1 LFTGWRAWQYDGL
14 RELRIRL
21 NGCVKGLCEDLKV
34 LHVISSLA
42 INFGGPV
49 QVVRGL
55 AKSQVR
61 AGLDVT
67 ICTTNADY
75 PAGKRAVP
83 LEVPVVEHGFSTWYF
98 DAEFASL
105 LLSFGM
111 GRWLRRSMHSFD
123 LVHIHGLY
131 RFPQTWAG
139 WCARRTRTP
148 YLIQPHGALSPPVY
162 KKSRYGIWLKRTYE
176 QVFDRANLNGA
187 SALHYTTRDEMEHAS
202 FLKLRAPGIVIPNGI
217 ELEGYTN
224 LPPRGSFRAR
234 YGIDH
239 DAPVVLFAGRL
250 NAVKGLDLLVP
261 AFARIARAIPKAV
274 LVIAGPDNDNFGKIV
289 RRWVSEERVS
299 NNVYVTGALKGGGL
313 KEAYVDADVFVLPSY
328 TENFGMAVAEAMACA
343 LPVVISD
350 QVNIHAEVAGAS
362 AGMVTRCDVDEVAG
376 ALVTL
381 LRDPNRRR
389 AMGEAGR
396 RLVQARYT
404 WPVIVEALTQEYQAV
419 IERQH
424 GATATPRRS
433 GTAAGE
439 AE

>member
-1 LFTGWRAWQYDGL
+1 
-14 RELRIRL
+14 
-21 NGCVKGLCEDLKV
+21 
-34 LHVISSLA
+34 
-42 INFGGPV
+42 
-49 QVVRGL
+49 
-55 AKSQVR
+55 
-61 AGLDVT
+61 
-67 ICTTNADY
+67 
-75 PAGKRAVP
+75 
-83 LEVPVVEHGFSTWYF
+83 
-98 DAEFASL
+98 
-105 LLSFGM
+105 
-111 GRWLRRSMHSFD
+111 
-123 LVHIHGLY
+123 
-131 RFPQTWAG
+131 
-139 WCARRTRTP
+139 
-148 YLIQPHGALSPPVY
+148 
-162 KKSRYGIWLKRTYE
+162 
-176 QVFDRANLNGA
+176 
-187 SALHYTTRDEMEHAS
+187 
-202 FLKLRAPGIVIPNGI
+202 
-217 ELEGYTN
+217 
-224 LPPRGSFRAR
+224 
-234 YGIDH
+234 
-239 DAPVVLFAGRL
+239 
-250 NAVKGLDLLVP
+250 
-261 AFARIARAIPKAV
+261 
-274 LVIAGPDNDNFGKIV
+274 VIAGPDNDNFGKIV